1 VWVPPEAKAAPFFMP
16 SKKSKSKANR
26 IKYTDRFAPG
36 ETDSS
41 GIPYDE
47 CVAWCEQYYPARARM
62 VLTGRRVLLVVGKAD
77 YPTQIWSMRN
87 DHHEGVCHLEWER
100 QEEDEGEC

>member
-1 VWVPPEAKAAPFFMP
+1 MAKIGEVSRADKIRWEEVFVPE
-16 SKKSKSKANR
+16 
-26 IKYTDRFAPG
+26 

-62 VLTGRRVLLVVGKAD
+62 IATGRRILLVVGRSD

-87 DHHEGVCHLEWER
+87 NRYNGACYLEWQRPAEDEPEEGV
-100 QEEDEGEC
+100 QE